1 MFPELRSDVP
11 SYNFS
16 GHETFPF
23 RYTWLPKAIQ
33 GLRRYPD
40 LFAREDALIQLG
52 VGKNM
57 VASIR
62 YWAQA
67 LELISRPERGTLDE
81 PTELGIKLLG
91 ADGWDPYLE
100 DPGTLWLLHWQLT
113 SRPTRT
119 STWHLAFTQWGRE
132 TFTRAELTDWL
143 VRLVETLPNVRA
155 TLGSIKRD
163 VDVFVRSYLPSTQS
177 TGKLAEESFDSPLVE
192 LGLLREIERDTYGF
206 VKGPKPA
213 LPDGVFIYA
222 LLDYWRREAAQQQ
235 TLAFES
241 LLHGKGSPGAAF
253 KLSEN
258 ALAERL
264 ERLPEASGMRFDDT
278 AGMRQLLRTSHQ
290 VARALDVLE
299 GYYARVPR
307 ASAS

>member
-1 MFPELRSDVP
+1 MFPEVHQEAP

-23 RYTWLPKAIQ
+23 RYTWLPKAVQ
-33 GLRRYPD
+33 GLGRYPD
-40 LFAREDALIQLG
+40 LFTREDALIHLG
-52 VGKNM
+52 VGKNI
-57 VASIR
+57 VASMR

-67 LELISRPERGTLDE
+67 LELVSRPERGALDA

-91 ADGWDPYLE
+91 ANGWDPYLE

-119 STWHLAFTQWGRE
+119 STWYLAFTQWGRE
-132 TFTRAELTDWL
+132 TFTRTELMDWL
-143 VRLVETLPNVRA
+143 VRLVEILPNVRA
-155 TLGSIKRD
+155 TPGSIKRD
-163 VDVFVRSYLPSTQS
+163 VDVFVRTYLPSSQS

-192 LGLLREIERDTYGF
+192 LGLMRELERDTYGF
-206 VKGPKPA
+206 VRGAKPT
-213 LPDGVFIYA
+213 LPDGVLTYA
-222 LLDYWRREAAQQQ
+222 LLDYWQREAAQQQ
-235 TLAFES
+235 SLSFET
-241 LLHGKGSPGAAF
+241 LLHGRGSPGAAF
-253 KLSEN
+253 KLSDN

-278 AGMRQLLRTSHQ
+278 AGMRQLLRTTGED
-290 VARALDVLE
+290 VRAFGALE
-299 GYYARVPR
+299 RYYARMPQ